1 MYIYFR
7 YTLRIVKRILPLFLP
22 VFLLVFATQAG
33 FGEQT
38 SFRTVKLPLPKGR
51 LVKAVLTFS
60 DNHKAVEVQPA
71 KGTEISVPYA
81 QIEKVAY
88 EYTLQVMG
96 GKEHWLKIDYNA
108 PDGHKI
114 LLIHMSGHDYIKIL
128 DSLKAHTGIDAE
140 VLGNADRGFK

>member
-1 MYIYFR
+1 M
-7 YTLRIVKRILPLFLP
+7 KRILLLL
-22 VFLLVFATQAG
+22 LLVLAAQVAFCDQS
-33 FGEQT
+33 

-51 LVKAVLTFS
+51 LIKAVLTFS
-60 DNHKAVEVQPA
+60 DDHKAVEVQPA
-71 KGTEISVPYA
+71 KGDQISVPYA